1 MSTPTA
7 RTSKRGPHH
16 LPEVALYRGPSA
28 IGVVGGGTYQ
38 DLFGYHWAC
47 VWDKS
52 RGLVLYKEIGGVWAE
67 QTSPSPLPPLHT
79 TDRHISVQSD
89 QAARPV
95 IAWERS
101 EVIWVWF
108 WNPIISAFELENVG
122 AGVDPVLLIDAQLN
136 GITGNSDV
144 VLFYLNQNR
153 QTIHYR
159 LQRDR
164 WAIQYTLTSLPEPMY
179 LDQAVALPWRYELWL
194 GNDAIP
200 SYTLRSALYP
210 VDAGSEHLSSSVIP
224 LDGHYLP
231 ARLDSTAFEALA
243 GRIEPRPGVYMPAAI
258 YPVPRTEALAGQIE
272 PQAGVYALA
281 VIRANPATEALAGQV
296 EPTSGLYA
304 LAVIRANPAT
314 EALAGQIE
322 PLPGRYHL

>member
-1 MSTPTA
+1 MTPTA

-16 LPEVALYRGPSA
+16 LPEVALYRGPLA

-38 DLFGYHWAC
+38 DLFGYRWAC

-52 RGLVLYKEIGGVWAE
+52 RELVLYKEIGGVWAE
-67 QTSPSPLPPLHT
+67 QTSPSPLPALQK

-89 QAARPV
+89 QAARPL

-101 EVIWVWF
+101 GTLWVWF
-108 WNPIISAFELENVG
+108 WNPVASAFELENLG
-122 AGVDPVLLIDAQLN
+122 PGVDPVLLIDAQLN

-159 LQRDR
+159 LQHDR
-164 WAIQYTLTSLPEPMY
+164 WAIQYTLASLPEPMY
-179 LDQAVALPWRYELWL
+179 LDQAVALAWRYELWL
-194 GNDAIP
+194 GSDTTP

-210 VDAGSEHLSSSVIP
+210 VDVGTEHLQGAVTT
-224 LDGHYLP
+224 LDGVYLP
-231 ARLDSTAFEALA
+231 ARLDANATEALA
-243 GRIEPRPGVYMPAAI
+243 SQVEPRPGAYMPAAL
-258 YPVPRTEALAGQIE
+258 YPLAQTEALAGQVE
-272 PQAGVYALA
+272 ARPGVYASA
-281 VIRANPATEALAGQV
+281 VIVANPATEALAGQI
-296 EPTSGLYA
+296 EPRAGLYA
-304 LAVIRANPAT
+304 LAAIRANPAT